1 MKGLPAFLKY
11 DDELRARLNLI
22 IIFSVLL
29 TVYYFI
35 FVQPFFPNQNGG
47 LGHDYEMWFP
57 RCLLYTSDAA
67 DE

>member
-11 DDELRARLNLI
+11 DDELRSRLNLI

-35 FVQPFFPNQNGG
+35 FVQPFFPNQNGN
-47 LGHDYEMWFP
+47 LGHDYQ
-57 RCLLYTSDAA
+57 LYFRGC
-67 DE
+67 